1 VYKKRHYSNNLRH
14 MAQSDMTAMT
24 AVEYRETIDALGFTQ
39 GKAGRWVGVMPNS
52 GRRWAY
58 QGCPAWAAKMLRIA
72 LYLQSLGMTPHR
84 IDDLIVQ
91 EQAMRARIKA
101 GDRAIAAL
109 KQEASA

>member
-1 VYKKRHYSNNLRH
+1 

-39 GKAGRWVGVMPNS
+39 GKAGRWVGVTPNS